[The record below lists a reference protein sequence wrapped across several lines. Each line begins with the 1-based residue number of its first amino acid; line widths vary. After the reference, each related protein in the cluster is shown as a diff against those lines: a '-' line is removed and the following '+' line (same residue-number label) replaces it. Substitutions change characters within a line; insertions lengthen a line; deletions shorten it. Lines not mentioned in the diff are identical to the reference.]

1 MEFRRYALYYAPEP
15 GGFADAA
22 SRWLGWDAALGQAV
36 DQPVLPVPLRDRT
49 AEPRRYG
56 FHGTLKAPFRLQAG
70 IGMDDLSAGIQTLVG
85 RLGPVEMPGLDL
97 VKLGRFLALVPG
109 ESPGLV
115 ALAERVVTGLD
126 PFRAPLNAG
135 EVARRRP
142 ERLTDRQRALLDLY
156 GYPFVMEEFRFHLT
170 LSGPLDTADLQALLP
185 LAKAHFAPHLP
196 RPFRVA
202 DLCLFGEG
210 DDGFHLLHRFPL
222 TG

>member
-1 MEFRRYALYYAPEP
+1 MEFRRYALYYAPRP

-22 SRWLGWDAALGQAV
+22 AGWLGWDAARGRAV
-36 DQPVLPVPLRDRT
+36 DQPDLPVPLRDWT
-49 AEPRRYG
+49 AAPRRYG
-56 FHGTLKAPFRLQAG
+56 FHSTLKAPFRLRDG
-70 IGMDDLSAGIQTLVG
+70 IGIGDLCAGVETLAG
-85 RLGPVEMPGLDL
+85 QLGAVEMPRLEL
-97 VKLGRFLALVPG
+97 VRLGHFLALVPG
-109 ESPGLV
+109 DSPDLV
-115 ALAERVVTGLD
+115 ALAARVVTGLD
-126 PFRAPLNAG
+126 PFRAPLNAD
-135 EVARRRP
+135 EIARRRP

-170 LSGPLDTADLQALLP
+170 LSGPLDAADLQALLP

-210 DDGFHLLHRFPL
+210 DDGFHLLRRVPL